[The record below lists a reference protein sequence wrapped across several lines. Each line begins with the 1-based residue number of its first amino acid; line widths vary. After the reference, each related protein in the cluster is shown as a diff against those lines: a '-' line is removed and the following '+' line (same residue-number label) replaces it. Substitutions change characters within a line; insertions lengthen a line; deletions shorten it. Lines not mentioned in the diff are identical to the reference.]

1 MTNDQNADDFNIPYD
16 NSIPSSI
23 RYSEA
28 HELGLH
34 ESIRLVERGQLDF
47 DVLRGI
53 ALNSELSFEARGFL
67 LYISSLPQGQ
77 SMSIYE
83 IARLLDMLN
92 DDIGDIVDELT
103 ASGYIKGHL
112 WESKE

>member
-1 MTNDQNADDFNIPYD
+1 VSINDDNDLNIPYD
-16 NSIPSSI
+16 TSVPVTMH
-23 RYSEA
+23 YSEG

-34 ESIRLVERGQLDF
+34 ETIRLVERGPIDF

-67 LYISSLPQGQ
+67 LYIISLPQGQ

-83 IARLLDMLN
+83 VARLLDMLD
-92 DDIGDIVDELT
+92 DDIGDMVDELT
-103 ASGYIKGHL
+103 NSGYIKQQA
-112 WESKE
+112 WKSAE